1 MKGLKWF
8 LTASLFFIPLAPAL
22 ETNCSLMP
30 NQINAYATKMAQEV
44 HSQNTNLPDSIILQT
59 KVEMQFD
66 SKKGSKFYGTVEGF
80 FRPAEDDFI
89 SPTQLPVLGFDLT
102 RDRIVLYVCA
112 NYDENPANTHFT
124 VYFLRGYRIDNLKYR
139 IDKLKYSNFFSDII
153 NGDIING
160 AVMKISPVPASLIG
174 ISKIKKFF
182 LDIFKYIPF
191 SDIYFD
197 SWNLVQQFV
206 ANLFGDVTG
215 VGVERIEITPEYF
228 KISSKVNLDSP
239 RDAWISKT
247 FLLNKGEAARS
258 NGEFKMGNVPVKVKE
273 VVVETVDGAKNII
286 YEVIDILPGVNLKE
300 TPKPPKN

>member
-1 MKGLKWF
+1 MREFLWF
-8 LTASLFFIPLAPAL
+8 FTTSLFLIPLASAL

-44 HSQNTNLPDSIILQT
+44 HLQNTNLPDSIILQT
-59 KVEMQFD
+59 NVEMQFD

-124 VYFLRGYRIDNLKYR
+124 VYFLRGYRID
-139 IDKLKYSNFFSDII
+139 KLKYSNFF
-153 NGDIING
+153 GDIING

-174 ISKIKKFF
+174 INKIKKFF
-182 LDIFKYIPF
+182 LGIFKYIPF

-197 SWNLVQQFV
+197 SWSLAQQVV

-215 VGVERIEITPEYF
+215 VGVERIEITPEYL

-239 RDAWISKT
+239 RQAWISKT
-247 FLLNKGEAARS
+247 FLLNKEEVARS
-258 NGEFKMGNVPVKVKE
+258 NGEFKIGNVPVKVKE
-273 VVVETVDGAKNII
+273 IVVETVGGAKNII

-300 TPKPPKN
+300 APKPQKN